1 MKKDYRFAILRDSYL
16 IVTLWGDT
24 NSFWVATSSD
34 SEVFAIGKWLREM
47 TGSFQKLWLATWL
60 NMPPLKGSG
69 STIGSPVANK
79 KLQSAANGK
88 HWRCFP
94 SRVGLQVAIG
104 SNRCRIDSPESESFQ
119 QLLVAS
125 VFFHR
130 PPFEITLSCK
140 KRITIVFGSFFL
152 KKNLLKSLLESSIQL
167 EERGWELLNKRWM
180 IFFIFLAFL
189 NEIVWRTQ
197 TEDFWVKFKVF
208 GIIPIT
214 FIFMIFQINLIKKYK
229 VNV

>member
-1 MKKDYRFAILRDSYL
+1 MNKSTLKFIADFGPLLIFFIYYKKFGMTEAILPL
-16 IVTLWGDT
+16 IIATI
-24 NSFWVATSSD
+24 VATGILYFVEKKIPKVPIISAVIVSLFGGLTLYFD
-34 SEVFAIGKWLREM
+34 NKIFFYMK
-47 TGSFQKLWLATWL
+47 
-60 NMPPLKGSG
+60 P
-69 STIGSPVANK
+69 TIVN
-79 KLQSAANGK
+79 
-88 HWRCFP
+88 
-94 SRVGLQVAIG
+94 
-104 SNRCRIDSPESESFQ
+104 
-119 QLLVAS
+119 LLFAS
-125 VFFHR
+125 VLF
-130 PPFEITLSCK
+130 
-140 KRITIVFGSFFL
+140 FGSFFL

-214 FIFMIFQINLIKKYK
+214 FIFMMFQINLIKKYK

>member
-1 MKKDYRFAILRDSYL
+1 MNKSTLKFIADFGPLLIFFIYYKKFGMTEAILPL
-16 IVTLWGDT
+16 IIATI
-24 NSFWVATSSD
+24 VATGILYFVEKKIPKVPIISAVIVSLFGGLTLYFD
-34 SEVFAIGKWLREM
+34 NKIFFYMK
-47 TGSFQKLWLATWL
+47 
-60 NMPPLKGSG
+60 P
-69 STIGSPVANK
+69 TIVN
-79 KLQSAANGK
+79 
-88 HWRCFP
+88 
-94 SRVGLQVAIG
+94 
-104 SNRCRIDSPESESFQ
+104 
-119 QLLVAS
+119 LLFAS
-125 VFFHR
+125 VLF
-130 PPFEITLSCK
+130 
-140 KRITIVFGSFFL
+140 FGSFFL

-229 VNV
+229 INV